1 MAALGVRIGVALAGR
16 RSPDAVLALQR
27 RRFDA
32 MAAFAR
38 RRSAFYARHYAGCG
52 DDPSSWPPVT
62 KRALMADFDA
72 WVTDPRVRGA
82 DVAAFVADPDRVGQ
96 PFLERYTVVT
106 TSGTT
111 GEPARLLVD
120 AHTAAV
126 YDALWNWRAFLP
138 RVGVFEVLRPDFAEA
153 LVVATGAHFAGAAH
167 FERVR
172 RRYRWM
178 AARLRTLPLDTPM
191 PSLVAALEALRP
203 RALTG
208 YPTVL
213 ERLAEEQRAGRLHL
227 RPRLVAA
234 SGEALAPGARAAI
247 EAAFGVP
254 VLDVYGSSEFL
265 YLAFGCAHGWLHVN
279 ADWVRLEP
287 VDAEHRPVPPGVPSD
302 TVLVTNLAN
311 RVQPIVRYDLGDSVV
326 VRPDPCPCGSPFPA
340 LRVTGREDDVLEVVG
355 DGGASVR
362 LLPMALTTP
371 VEATPGVHRY
381 QVVQRDART
390 LEVRLEVE
398 ADADAERVR
407 EAALAALRRFLA
419 AQGAAGVRVVASEVA
434 PSADPRSGKWR
445 HVLRRRE
452 ELRRSLARPH
462 PDTMEHAELGFD
474 AWGTAVADDETLV
487 DPSSGVAV
495 TWDADTG

>member
-1 MAALGVRIGVALAGR
+1 MGTIGVRIGVVRAGL
-16 RSPDAVLALQR
+16 RSPEAVLDLQR

-32 MAAFAR
+32 IAAHAR
-38 RRSAFYARHYAGCG
+38 QRSTFYARHWAGCG
-52 DDPSSWPPVT
+52 DDPSTWPPVA
-62 KRALMADFDA
+62 KPALMAAFDA
-72 WVTDPRVRGA
+72 WVTDPRVRER
-82 DVAAFVADPDRVGQ
+82 DVAAFVADPERVGR
-96 PFLERYTVVT
+96 PFLGRYTVVT

-111 GEPARLLVD
+111 GEPARLLHD
-120 AHTAAV
+120 TQATAV

-138 RVGVFEVLRPDFAEA
+138 RVGPFEVLRPDFAEA
-153 LVVATGAHFAGAAH
+153 LVVATGGHFAGAAH

-172 RRYRWM
+172 RRIRWM
-178 AARLRTLPLDTPM
+178 APRLRTLPLDAPL

-208 YPTVL
+208 YPSAL

-227 RPRLVAA
+227 RPRLVAT
-234 SGEALAPGARAAI
+234 SGEVLTPAARAAI

-254 VLDVYGSSEFL
+254 VLDVYGSSEFA

-287 VDAEHRPVPPGVPSD
+287 VDAGYRPVPPGVPSD

-311 RVQPIVRYDLGDSVV
+311 RVQPIVRYDLGDAVV

-340 LRVTGREDDVLEVVG
+340 LRVAGRQDDVLEVLG
-355 DGGASVR
+355 DGGAAVR
-362 LLPMALTTP
+362 LLPMALTAP

-390 LEVRLEVE
+390 LEVRLEVD
-398 ADADAERVR
+398 AGADAERVR
-407 EAALAALRRFLA
+407 EAAVAGVRRFLA
-419 AQGAAGVRVVASEVA
+419 AQGAGGVRVVASEVA

-445 HVLRRRE
+445 HVGAAGR
-452 ELRRSLARPH
+452 
-462 PDTMEHAELGFD
+462 
-474 AWGTAVADDETLV
+474 
-487 DPSSGVAV
+487 
-495 TWDADTG
+495 